1 MVNYFLGLPAEA
13 VGLIALR
20 KSFLIDAS
28 NFRVGTCFN
37 SFFRPSSIGA
47 SL

>member
-1 MVNYFLGLPAEA
+1 MVNYFLGLPLEA
-13 VGLIALR
+13 VGLIAFL
-20 KSFLIDAS
+20 KSFLMDAN

>member
-1 MVNYFLGLPAEA
+1 MANYLLGLPLEA
-13 VGLIALR
+13 VGRIAFL
-20 KSFLIDAS
+20 KSFLMDAN

-37 SFFRPSSIGA
+37 SFFRPSSMRG

>member
-1 MVNYFLGLPAEA
+1 MVNYFLGLPLEA
-13 VGLIALR
+13 VGLIAFL

-28 NFRVGTCFN
+28 NFLVGTCFN
-37 SFFRPSSIGA
+37 SFFRPSSMRG